1 MSDISL
7 ETQVQILKKEVED
20 IKDIH
25 VRLDNAI
32 EKIADVSNSLHTMIA
47 DHEEKLIRQE
57 DALDDQEKKLQD
69 NIMELHS
76 RVTNNAKEV
85 RELLT
90 DSERRMIDAMK
101 EHNRAETAE
110 FQKLRD
116 ELSSRVGIL
125 EKWRWIIIGGSIVIG
140 FIIQKLPIW
149 S

>member
-1 MSDISL
+1 MPDLSL

-20 IKDIH
+20 MKDIH
-25 VRLDNAI
+25 IRLDNAI

-47 DHEEKLIRQE
+47 VHEEKLIRQE
-57 DALDDQEKKLQD
+57 ETVSEQEKEIKSD
-69 NIMELHS
+69 IMELHS
-76 RVTNNAKEV
+76 RITSNAKEV
-85 RELLT
+85 RDLLT

-116 ELSSRVGIL
+116 DLTNRVGIL
-125 EKWRWIIIGGSIVIG
+125 EKWRWVLIGGSIVVG

>member
-1 MSDISL
+1 MSDLSL

-20 IKDIH
+20 MKDIH
-25 VRLDNAI
+25 IRLDNAI

-47 DHEEKLIRQE
+47 VHEEKLIRQE
-57 DALDDQEKKLQD
+57 ETVSEQEKEIKSD
-69 NIMELHS
+69 IMELHS
-76 RVTNNAKEV
+76 RITSNAKEV
-85 RELLT
+85 RDLLT

-116 ELSSRVGIL
+116 DLTNRVGIL
-125 EKWRWIIIGGSIVIG
+125 EKWRWVLIGGSIVVG

>member
-1 MSDISL
+1 VPDLSL

-20 IKDIH
+20 MKDIH
-25 VRLDNAI
+25 IRLDNAI

-47 DHEEKLIRQE
+47 VHEEKLIRQE
-57 DALDDQEKKLQD
+57 ETVSEQEKEIKSD
-69 NIMELHS
+69 IMELHS
-76 RVTNNAKEV
+76 RITSNAKEV
-85 RELLT
+85 RDLLT

-116 ELSSRVGIL
+116 DLTNRVGIL
-125 EKWRWIIIGGSIVIG
+125 EKWRWVLIGGSIVVG

>member
-1 MSDISL
+1 MSDLSL

-20 IKDIH
+20 MKDIH
-25 VRLDNAI
+25 IRLDNAI

-47 DHEEKLIRQE
+47 VHEEKLIRQE
-57 DALDDQEKKLQD
+57 DALDDHEKKLQE

-90 DSERRMIDAMK
+90 DSERRMIDAMR

-116 ELSSRVGIL
+116 ELTSRVGIL

>member
-1 MSDISL
+1 MPDLSL

-20 IKDIH
+20 MKEIH
-25 VRLDNAI
+25 IRLDNAI

-47 DHEEKLIRQE
+47 VHEEKLIRQE
-57 DALDDQEKKLQD
+57 ETVSEQEKEIKSD
-69 NIMELHS
+69 IMELHS
-76 RVTNNAKEV
+76 RITSNAKEV
-85 RELLT
+85 RDLLT

-116 ELSSRVGIL
+116 ELSNRVGIL
-125 EKWRWIIIGGSIVIG
+125 EKWRWVLIGGSIVIG
-140 FIIQKLPIW
+140 FIIQKLPVW